1 MVRTTYC
8 LAEKMKH
15 LYVLNLGDGDSIIY
29 LLSSFLFP
37 NVSYLFIYLFVLL
50 LCMLLLLSLSLS
62 LTSPL

>member
-1 MVRTTYC
+1 MVRTYC

-37 NVSYLFIYLFVLL
+37 NVSYLFICFVALL
-50 LCMLLLLSLSLS
+50 LLLLSLSLS